1 MASHGRFGDPTWKV
15 TMALSRDFFET
26 IKKQAD
32 KSKAFRVGMLK
43 EAVDA
48 FVTGDP
54 DVGRI
59 MLRDYVKA
67 TIGFEELARR
77 LDLQSSSIKRMLS
90 PKGNPST
97 NNLAAI
103 MEVLQ
108 AHEGII
114 LGVVEK
120 RQARQRNVETA

>member
-1 MASHGRFGDPTWKV
+1 MP
-15 TMALSRDFFET
+15 LSRDFIDT

-32 KSKAFRVGMLK
+32 RSKAFRVGLLE
-43 EAVDA
+43 EAASA
-48 FVTGDP
+48 FVTGEP

-59 MLRDYVKA
+59 ILCDYVKA

-77 LDLQSSSIKRMLS
+77 LEMTSSSLKRMLS
-90 PKGNPST
+90 PKGNPSS

-103 MEVLQ
+103 MEALQ
-108 AHEGII
+108 RNEGVV

-120 RQARQRNVETA
+120 RQAGQRKRETV

>member
-1 MASHGRFGDPTWKV
+1 
-15 TMALSRDFFET
+15 MALSRDFFET